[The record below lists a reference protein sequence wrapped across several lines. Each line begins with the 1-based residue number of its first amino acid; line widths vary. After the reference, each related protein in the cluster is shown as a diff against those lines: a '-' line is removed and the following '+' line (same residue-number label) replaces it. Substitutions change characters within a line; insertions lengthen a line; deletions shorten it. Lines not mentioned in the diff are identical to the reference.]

1 VSKDSAPVI
10 YVDGTDLLEHL
21 AARADPLV
29 ASRDQSRSRHVLT
42 QWLAHL
48 CGVQDQDAVLVFDG
62 NSPGE
67 VLPPS
72 EWHGR
77 VHVVNLP
84 PGAQAAGEIAG
95 MANRS
100 ASERRTVVVSNDRLL
115 TRLLARGGA
124 QVLSCAAFLE
134 RVRKAVRP
142 ADRTVPDE
150 PREKLDGVPEEQVDY
165 WLDYFRDKQ

>member
-1 VSKDSAPVI
+1 MSKDSAPVI
-10 YVDGTDLLEHL
+10 YVDGANLLEHL

-29 ASRDQSRSRHVLT
+29 GSRDQSRSRHALA

-48 CGVQDQDAVLVFDG
+48 CSAHDQDAVLVFDG

-77 VHVVNLP
+77 VHGVNLP
-84 PGAQAAGEIAG
+84 PGAEAAGEIAG

-100 ASERRTVVVSNDRLL
+100 ASQRRTVVVSDDRLL

-124 QVLSCAAFLE
+124 QVLSCAALVE
-134 RVRKAVRP
+134 RVRTAVRP
-142 ADRTVPDE
+142 ADRTAPDE
-150 PREKLDGVPEEQVDY
+150 PREKLDGVAEEQVDY
-165 WLDYFRDKQ
+165 WIEYFRDKQ